1 MLYRNWY
8 YVEWALPDYYLQ
20 DSWIIKDKLISN
32 MKWKIILHRQNSRL
46 TIQTTAL
53 ASQVLQE
60 LFQQVDYF
68 VIAYVKVIILSTAWT
83 VHIYTKFWEMEN
95 SSQVAQF
102 RHIAKLWGNW
112 SSQLIAME
120 ISGTE
125 ENLKNKKE
133 SRHKTY

>member
-1 MLYRNWY
+1 
-8 YVEWALPDYYLQ
+8 
-20 DSWIIKDKLISN
+20 

-60 LFQQVDYF
+60 LFQQVDF
-68 VIAYVKVIILSTAWT
+68 FAIAYVKVIFLSTVWT
-83 VHIYTKFWEMEN
+83 VHMYTKFWEMEN

-125 ENLKNKKE
+125 ENFKNKKE